1 MLLHEFG
8 SNHPVGVYFRPDGF
22 SMAPFYIVK
31 DLYGINFM
39 FVFLSYL
46 VFLVPNLLGHPDN
59 YILSNPLVTPTHIV
73 PEWYFLP
80 LYAIL
85 RSVPDKLLGII
96 ILAFAFAFLLF
107 LPFIFGVFNLV
118 RSFYYKPFMKLLV
131 LIFVVNS
138 FFFRLSRWYASYR
151 TIFYNWSIYNS
162 DVFFDINFNGF
173 QWFI

>member
-138 FFFRLSRWYASYR
+138 FFFRLSRWYAGY
-151 TIFYNWSIYNS
+151 
-162 DVFFDINFNGF
+162 
-173 QWFI
+173 